1 MLKAIV
7 NFLNLKLELLN
18 YFDLTRCLCEL
29 KTKGDVIA
37 PKEYIAN
44 GEFQNID
51 FDSSDG
57 VSYWRLRDPITVTRE
72 ANPNKALKRVQT
84 TVPMKLVFSVRRDK
98 LTTDDAYSFDRIRQ
112 TIVKQFNI
120 DNGALTTA
128 LGAAKVTITAPSSDG
143 DPLSVWDAET
153 SGTETQE
160 PDFKFVFG
168 SIDIDIVIDSDTEC
182 LPTECDDV
190 DSDILHTFDFCDA
203 AVIDRLTAAQ
213 VTCLE
218 DALSGVCDPVT
229 EQINGVTIGTTPS
242 GDTNNQVITD
252 SAANPVGTEANPSV
266 IGDATVTINSAS
278 LGATGSVVAEGSV
291 DLVVNLDGSPS
302 GSWDGDSWE
311 VTSAVCADATVNIN
325 GVFME
330 NIPSGDT
337 ENIEV
342 RQETGATLVGSK
354 QGQYWRVDDSTVEN
368 SDASYS
374 AAVVAEGS
382 LVLPNITVTDSDG
395 TTSSVPSVQ
404 NVVCTPQVKSLFI
417 KFGFEATDD
426 ETGTLTID
434 ADNAGTFTSTSDDGS
449 SGDITYNVNGGGF
462 AAFVNP
468 TVLAVSDTIAAK
480 RTITTGG
487 GYAKITG
494 TYV

>member
-18 YFDLTRCLCEL
+18 YFDLTRCLVEL
-29 KTKGDVIA
+29 KTKGDVVA
-37 PKEYIAN
+37 PKEYIAS
-44 GEFQNID
+44 GEWQNVD
-51 FDSSDG
+51 FDAFDG
-57 VSYWRLRDPITVTRE
+57 VSYWRLRDPITVSRE

-84 TVPMKLVFSVRRDK
+84 TVPMKLVFSVRRTK
-98 LTTDDAYSFDRIRQ
+98 LTEDDAYSFDRIRQ

-153 SGTETQE
+153 NGTGTQE
-160 PDFKFVFG
+160 PDFKYVFG
-168 SIDIDIVIDSDTEC
+168 SIDIDIVIDSDTDC

-190 DSDILHTFDFCDA
+190 DSDILHTFDFCEA
-203 AVIDRLTAAQ
+203 AVRDRLTDTQ
-213 VTCLE
+213 VTCLT
-218 DALSGVCDPVT
+218 DAYCGAGLPVT
-229 EQINGVTIGTTPS
+229 EQINGVTIGTVAS
-242 GDTNNQVITD
+242 GGTNNQVITD
-252 SAANPVGTEANPSV
+252 SAAAPVGTEANPSV
-266 IGDATVTINSAS
+266 IGDATVTVNGDS

-311 VTSAVCADATVNIN
+311 VTSAVCADATVQLN

-354 QGQYWRVDDSTVEN
+354 QGQHWRVDDATVEN

-374 AAVVAEGS
+374 ATVAAEGS
-382 LVLPNITVTDSDG
+382 LVLPNITFTDSDG

-404 NVVCTPQVKSLFI
+404 DVTCTAQVKDLFI
-417 KFGFEATDD
+417 KFGFEATND
-426 ETGTLTID
+426 ETGVLTID
-434 ADNAGTFTSTSDDGS
+434 ADNAGTFTATSDDGA
-449 SGDITYNVNGGGF
+449 SGTITYNVNGGGF

-468 TVLAVSDTIAAK
+468 TVLAVADTIAAK
-480 RTITTGG
+480 RTITTGAG
-487 GYAKITG
+487 FAKITG